1 MDKINI
7 AIVEDNKEISELLQ
21 LIISTTPDIDCKY
34 SFTNAEDAIAIL
46 PDDAPDIIL
55 MDINLPGI
63 RRIECV
69 KILRRTCLKTQ
80 FLMCTIYED
89 DDNIFDAL
97 KAGATGYIVKK
108 TPADKLIT
116 AIRELHEGGSPMSAS
131 IDRKSAV

>member
-1 MDKINI
+1 MMDKINI

-63 RRIECV
+63 
-69 KILRRTCLKTQ
+69 
-80 FLMCTIYED
+80 
-89 DDNIFDAL
+89 
-97 KAGATGYIVKK
+97 
-108 TPADKLIT
+108 
-116 AIRELHEGGSPMSAS
+116 
-131 IDRKSAV
+131 